1 LNRLDASASWF
12 NQGFKRETTMSS
24 TRPRQPAP
32 KPLKD
37 VRIFSLCLN
46 LPGPAALQRCRA
58 MGATCIKLEPP
69 PPVPQA
75 PGDSVTGDPMSA
87 YSATGYQVMHRG
99 IRVLQANLKLA
110 SGQQAMRRQLAKAD
124 ILLTSFR
131 PSALTRLG
139 LDWPT
144 LHQRYPKLS
153 MVAIFGDQG
162 ALAEEPGHDLT
173 YVAQAGLVTGL
184 DLPATLY
191 ADMAGSLLAT
201 EAILQALLLQRQTG
215 QGWRHEV
222 ALADAAAHLALPRSW
237 GSMDADSLL
246 GGSHAGY
253 RIYPCLDGRVALAA
267 LEPHFAR
274 SLCRVAGIEWT
285 GFEMMRA
292 ANTQQQLA
300 RFIAALSRRQLDALS
315 AQHDI
320 PLCTMH

>member
-1 LNRLDASASWF
+1 M
-12 NQGFKRETTMSS
+12 TMSS
-24 TRPRQPAP
+24 TRQRQPIP

-69 PPVPQA
+69 APVQPA
-75 PGDSVTGDPMSA
+75 PGNGITGDPMSS
-87 YSATGYQVMHRG
+87 YSATGYRAMHQG

-110 SGQQAMRRQLAKAD
+110 SGQRAMQRQLSKAD

-131 PSALTRLG
+131 PSALTKLG
-139 LDWPT
+139 LEWPA

-153 MVAIFGDQG
+153 MVAIFGDRG

-201 EAILQALLLQRQTG
+201 EAILQAVLLQRQTG
-215 QGWRHEV
+215 VGRRHDI

-253 RIYPCLDGRVALAA
+253 RIYPCRDGRVALAA

-274 SLCRVAGIEWT
+274 TLCGVAGIEWT
-285 GFEMMRA
+285 GFEVMRTA
-292 ANTQQQLA
+292 DTRLQLA
-300 RFIAALSRRQLDALS
+300 RFIAALNRQQLEALS

-320 PLCTMH
+320 PLCTMPS